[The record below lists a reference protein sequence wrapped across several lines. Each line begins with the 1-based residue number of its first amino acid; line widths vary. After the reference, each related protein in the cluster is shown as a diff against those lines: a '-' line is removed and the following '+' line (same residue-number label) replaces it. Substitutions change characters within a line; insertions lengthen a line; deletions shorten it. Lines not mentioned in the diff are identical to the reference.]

1 MKMKLRNMIS
11 THDCQTMVVR
21 DLGFSKQ
28 ECWVRAVP
36 EPFYGGLLDRIRDA
50 WSVIRGETFAIY
62 WPKAGELETALN
74 MNRAIAS
81 AKGDAK

>member
-1 MKMKLRNMIS
+1 MRLHLRSMIG
-11 THDCQTMVVR
+11 TDDCQASIIR

-50 WSVIRGETFAIY
+50 WSVIKGETFAIY
-62 WPKAGELETALN
+62 WPKAGELED
-74 MNRAIAS
+74 AIS
-81 AKGDAK
+81 RNTIRKKQP